1 MKRPLLAA
9 CLVLLGGTVFA
20 GNAGA
25 QVQLFEG
32 VPSIEQL
39 REALVPPEE
48 TPGLT
53 RGVVIGRREFPP
65 KPRSIEASVG
75 EPGMKSPSPPPRVA
89 PTVTN
94 PTYGP
99 AVAFPISFAFDSA
112 VLPAASLPQ
121 LDQIAGLLRQER
133 ALVLGVEGH
142 TDAAG
147 TADYNL
153 DLSRRRADAVAQY
166 LEKRGVPA
174 QQLVAI
180 GKGKNEPLVADPYD
194 GKNRRVQFSRVSG
207 AKSP

>member
-9 CLVLLGGTVFA
+9 CVVLLGGTVFA

-75 EPGMKSPSPPPRVA
+75 EPGMKSPPPPPRVA
-89 PTVTN
+89 PSVTN

-99 AVAFPISFAFDSA
+99 AVAFPISFGFDSA
-112 VLPAASLPQ
+112 VLPAASLP
-121 LDQIAGLLRQER
+121 
-133 ALVLGVEGH
+133 
-142 TDAAG
+142 
-147 TADYNL
+147 
-153 DLSRRRADAVAQY
+153 
-166 LEKRGVPA
+166 
-174 QQLVAI
+174 
-180 GKGKNEPLVADPYD
+180 
-194 GKNRRVQFSRVSG
+194 
-207 AKSP
+207 